1 MAEDNDDSQK
11 TEEPTQHKLS
21 QAEEKGDVTQSP
33 DVAAWLVLA
42 AATAYIMMWS
52 PSTADSMRR
61 MLSGF
66 ISGAHNIR
74 LSAETANGFVY
85 TLGLELL
92 LILAPPFAILVVVG
106 IGAHVIQHRPVFSL
120 DKIAPKFSRLNPIS
134 GFDRLFGRMAL
145 INFVKGLLKTT
156 AIAVAITMTIW
167 PSKEEM
173 LAMIALP
180 VHLLLGE
187 VLSLLG
193 QAMIAALSVLGVI
206 AIADYGWQYFE
217 RMSRLK
223 MTRQEMKEEHRQ
235 SEGDPIV
242 KQRLRQIRS
251 ERSRKRMMSA
261 VPKAAVIITNPTHY
275 AVALAYESGKMGAP
289 VCVAKGVDHVALKI
303 REIGKE
309 NNVPIVENPPLARAL
324 YASVDVDETI
334 KPEHYKAVAQ
344 VIGFVMRLKGKVSS
358 ARTAAART
366 ERRQ

>member
-1 MAEDNDDSQK
+1 MPPHPPELPPELQSSRIVVISDFNCPYCFTLNEWLNQLGVAERVYWVGVEHKSHLPFDFSATNQLDDYTTLLKEVADVQRRAPEVEVQLPPVWVNSHHALLLQAAV
-11 TEEPTQHKLS
+11 EADEPS
-21 QAEEKGDVTQSP
+21 
-33 DVAAWLVLA
+33 LA
-42 AATAYIMMWS
+42 A
-52 PSTADSMRR
+52 PLR
-61 MLSGF
+61 
-66 ISGAHNIR
+66 
-74 LSAETANGFVY
+74 
-85 TLGLELL
+85 
-92 LILAPPFAILVVVG
+92 
-106 IGAHVIQHRPVFSL
+106 
-120 DKIAPKFSRLNPIS
+120 
-134 GFDRLFGRMAL
+134 
-145 INFVKGLLKTT
+145 T
-156 AIAVAITMTIW
+156 AIFRSFW
-167 PSKEEM
+167 RDQCN
-173 LAMIALP
+173 IANAHP
-180 VHLLLGE
+180 VDLLLGE
-187 VLSLLG
+187 VLALLG

-223 MTRQEMKEEHRQ
+223 MTREEMKEEHRQ